1 MIQAGI
7 RWIAYP
13 ALAAIV
19 VLHPGWAQAQAVER
33 GQPGSTVQTPA
44 QQGRGDVYVPPGQ
57 DAREVRQQLEALLR
71 LLPPSVGRV
80 LRLDP
85 SLMRNETYLAPYR
98 DLAAFLKQHPEIVNN
113 PGFYL
118 ENVSLQLWYAPA
130 PSDPRSQAI
139 HMWRNAI
146 EGLAIFTV
154 FFTITVAVLW
164 IIRSILEYRR
174 WNRTAR
180 AHAEFQ
186 NKMLDRF
193 TSNEDL
199 LVYMQTPV
207 GLRLLDQA
215 PLPVEAPVRP
225 IGSPFGRILWSVQA
239 GMVLVAGGFGLLFVS
254 GRVIEEVAQV
264 IFAVGVLAL
273 AIGVG
278 FVVSAAVSLLL
289 SQRLGLLGAGPARE
303 HSAPTGA

>member
-1 MIQAGI
+1 
-7 RWIAYP
+7 
-13 ALAAIV
+13 
-19 VLHPGWAQAQAVER
+19 
-33 GQPGSTVQTPA
+33 
-44 QQGRGDVYVPPGQ
+44 
-57 DAREVRQQLEALLR
+57 
-71 LLPPSVGRV
+71 
-80 LRLDP
+80 
-85 SLMRNETYLAPYR
+85 
-98 DLAAFLKQHPEIVNN
+98 
-113 PGFYL
+113 
-118 ENVSLQLWYAPA
+118 
-130 PSDPRSQAI
+130 
-139 HMWRNAI
+139 
-146 EGLAIFTV
+146 
-154 FFTITVAVLW
+154 
-164 IIRSILEYRR
+164 
-174 WNRTAR
+174 
-180 AHAEFQ
+180 
-186 NKMLDRF
+186 
-193 TSNEDL
+193 
-199 LVYMQTPV
+199 MQTPV